1 KLALR
6 MNIFEKLSGYRLY
19 DELILTFMET
29 YPIKALKRLSDYGL
43 FKVIHNSLAFS
54 PVLEEFLQSVHDSI
68 SWFDLLFLEERYEKG
83 MLYLAALLYK
93 LNKEEREAALGRL
106 AVPLK
111 PREHILKTLNIA
123 QNIIKKL
130 KADSPVDVY
139 HTLKDCDIEAI
150 LFSMALSQDSD
161 NKKAISHFLLEQ
173 RDVKPLLKGGDLKKI
188 GFPPGPV
195 YS

>member
-1 KLALR
+1 
-6 MNIFEKLSGYRLY
+6 
-19 DELILTFMET
+19 
-29 YPIKALKRLSDYGL
+29 
-43 FKVIHNSLAFS
+43 
-54 PVLEEFLQSVHDSI
+54 
-68 SWFDLLFLEERYEKG
+68 

-93 LNKEEREAALGRL
+93 LNKEDRESALSRL
-106 AVPLK
+106 AVPPK
-111 PREHILKTLNIA
+111 PREHVLKTLKIA

-130 KADSPVDVY
+130 KADSPVDIY

-161 NKKAISHFLLEQ
+161 NKKAISRFLLEL

-195 YS
+195 YSDAFRKIVDEKLMGRLATREEELTFVKNIYGQTRGAG